1 MMERVPVEK
10 LTPERRRQLTRQTLI
25 EAAAEVFAQKGFY
38 GASLEEI
45 GEVAGFSRGAIYS
58 NFGSKEELLFGV
70 LDHFMDIQLD
80 AVMTAME
87 ATGRADLVADAVAA
101 TAAWES
107 ANRFTSNWPGLA
119 LELRLAALR
128 NPEVRKRLV
137 DFERKSGE
145 RVARV
150 IEEEWARRGVQPHIS
165 ARDFADLSRAAI
177 EGLTQLAAIDE
188 EDSSRY
194 RRLVG
199 ELFMLLASAIS
210 EPEDS

>member
-25 EAAAEVFAQKGFY
+25 EAAAEVFAKKGFY

-70 LDHFMDIQLD
+70 LDHYMDRELD
-80 AVMTAME
+80 AVLTALE
-87 ATGRADLVADAVAA
+87 ESGRADPVTDAVAA

-107 ANRFTSNWPGLA
+107 ANRVAPSWPTLA

-128 NPEVRKRLV
+128 NAEVRKRLV
-137 DFERKSGE
+137 EFERKNGE
-145 RVARV
+145 KVARL
-150 IEEEWARRGVQPHIS
+150 IEEEWARRGVHGRIS
-165 ARDFADLSRAAI
+165 ARDFADLSRAAV
-177 EGLTQLAAIDE
+177 EGLSLLAAIDE
-188 EDSSRY
+188 EDSPRY

-199 ELFMLLASAIS
+199 ELFVLIASAVL
-210 EPEDS
+210 EPDGS

>member
-1 MMERVPVEK
+1 MEGVPVEK

-58 NFGSKEELLFGV
+58 NFGSKEELLLGV
-70 LDHFMDIQLD
+70 LDHYMDIQLD
-80 AVMTAME
+80 AVLTAME
-87 ATGRADLVADAVAA
+87 GTGRADPVADAVAA
-101 TAAWES
+101 TGAWES
-107 ANRFTSNWPGLA
+107 ANRFTPSWPTLA

-128 NPEVRKRLV
+128 NPEVRKRLA

-145 RVARV
+145 KVARL
-150 IEEEWARRGVQPHIS
+150 IEEEWAHRGARPRIS

-177 EGLTQLAAIDE
+177 EGLTQLASIDE
-188 EDSSRY
+188 EDSPRY

-199 ELFMLLASAIS
+199 ELFVLLASAVLA
-210 EPEDS
+210 PEDT